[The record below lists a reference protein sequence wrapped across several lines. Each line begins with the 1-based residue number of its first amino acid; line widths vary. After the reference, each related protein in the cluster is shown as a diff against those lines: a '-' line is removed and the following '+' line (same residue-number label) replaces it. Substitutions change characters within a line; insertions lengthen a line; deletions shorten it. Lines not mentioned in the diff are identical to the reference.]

1 MLASIGGV
9 SPPASR
15 DGRSSLFTIDLG
27 GKTALVT
34 GGSQGLG
41 LVTVQTLHQA
51 GANVAIGFFP
61 DDAGE
66 NRAKAERAVA
76 ALGDRATAIAADVRD
91 LAAVER
97 LVDGAIERF
106 GGLDILVNNAG
117 ILRDKTLRKM
127 AADDWQAVIDTNLTG
142 VFNGCRAA
150 CERISDGGRI
160 VNISSIS
167 AAVGFFGQAN
177 YAAAKAGVVGL
188 TKVVSREL
196 AKRAITVNA
205 VAPGV
210 VLTDMGRTIPAESL
224 DAMLEEIPLH
234 RFGEPREIAEAI
246 LFLVSPMAS
255 YVTGQTLHVNGGW
268 WG

>member
-1 MLASIGGV
+1 MGALEGRVAIITGAGRGIGREH
-9 SPPASR
+9 AL
-15 DGRSSLFTIDLG
+15 LFAAEGAKVVVNDLG
-27 GKTALVT
+27 GANDGIGTDITPAQQVVDEIRAM
-34 GGSQGLG
+34 GGEAVVNGD
-41 LVTVQTLHQA
+41 
-51 GANVAIGFFP
+51 NVADWEG
-61 DDAGE
+61 AQRMV
-66 NRAKAERAVA
+66 NA
-76 ALGDRATAIAADVRD
+76 
-91 LAAVER
+91 
-97 LVDGAIERF
+97 AIEAF
-106 GGLDILVNNAG
+106 GDLDILVNNAG

-150 CERISDGGRI
+150 CDRISDGGRI

-167 AAVGFFGQAN
+167 AAVGFYGQAN

-224 DAMLEEIPLH
+224 DAMLEEIPLR

>member
-1 MLASIGGV
+1 M
-9 SPPASR
+9 
-15 DGRSSLFTIDLG
+15 
-27 GKTALVT
+27 
-34 GGSQGLG
+34 
-41 LVTVQTLHQA
+41 
-51 GANVAIGFFP
+51 
-61 DDAGE
+61 
-66 NRAKAERAVA
+66 
-76 ALGDRATAIAADVRD
+76 AIAADVRD

-97 LVDGAIERF
+97 MIDGAIDRF

-142 VFNGCRAA
+142 VFNGCRAV
-150 CERISDGGRI
+150 CDRIGDGGRI

-167 AAVGFFGQAN
+167 AAVGFYGQAN

-224 DAMLEEIPLH
+224 DAMLEEIPLR

>member
-1 MLASIGGV
+1 ML
-9 SPPASR
+9 
-15 DGRSSLFTIDLG
+15 LE
-27 GKTALVT
+27 GKIAIVT
-34 GGSQGLG
+34 GAARGTGAAICRRFIDEG
-41 LVTVQTLHQA
+41 AKVVVT
-51 GANVAIGFFP
+51 
-61 DDAGE
+61 
-66 NRAKAERAVA
+66 
-76 ALGDRATAIAADVRD
+76 DVLSEEGRTQ
-91 LAAVER
+91 AVELGPQASFASLDVTNETQWASVVNDVLATHGR
-97 LVDGAIERF
+97 I
-106 GGLDILVNNAG
+106 DILVNNAG

-150 CERISDGGRI
+150 CDRISDGGRI

-167 AAVGFFGQAN
+167 AAVGFYGQAN

-224 DAMLEEIPLH
+224 DAMLEEIPLR

>member
-1 MLASIGGV
+1 M
-9 SPPASR
+9 
-15 DGRSSLFTIDLG
+15 FTIDLG

-41 LVTVQTLHQA
+41 LVTAETLHRA
-51 GANVAIGFFP
+51 GAQVALGYFP
-61 DDAGE
+61 DAAGE
-66 NRAKAERAVA
+66 NRTKAERAVA
-76 ALGDRATAIAADVRD
+76 GLGGRAMAIAADVRD
-91 LAAVER
+91 LAACQR
-97 LVDGAIERF
+97 MVDSAIDRF
-106 GGLDILVNNAG
+106 GRLDILVNNAG
-117 ILRDKTLRKM
+117 ILRDRTLRKM
-127 AADDWQAVIDTNLTG
+127 AAEDWQAVIDTNLTG

-150 CERISDGGRI
+150 CDRIGDGGRV

-188 TKVVSREL
+188 TKVLSREM
-196 AKRAITVNA
+196 AKRSITVNA

-210 VLTDMGRTIPAESL
+210 VLTDMGRTIPTESL
-224 DAMLEEIPLH
+224 DAMLGEIPLR